1 MKANTTKR
9 KLTVKQRQRAAESL
23 SLAQNEL
30 VAART
35 LKAQGQFASGF
46 VHLYYAS
53 FHTGKAA
60 LSDTTV
66 QSKKHA
72 PWNGELNKRFGRG
85 QGWLPKT
92 YARLPQDL
100 QTIREDA
107 QYEGVVANDPQV
119 FDKYERVVVKFIAFV
134 MNRTPLCHYEEFIL
148 DLVHKQS
155 IGPSVEFD
163 YYCPKSYV
171 HKDRCQYQVMRQRFN
186 TRTIALLNRAGRETI
201 ERLHGS
207 RIEDYVLGWN
217 NRLGQSAEAFLLFLD
232 IDHSDEGDV
241 KAALKGQQGWLFK
254 TGAGYHFIGK
264 KPIESDEEWRVTMKK
279 LHRSKGLKKLLD
291 QRYLEYSLR
300 RGFSTVRITRS
311 PVKTFRPFLCAEIK

>member
-1 MKANTTKR
+1 MEW
-9 KLTVKQRQRAAESL
+9 RAEQAL
-23 SLAQNEL
+23 R
-30 VAART
+30 ART
-35 LKAQGQFASGF
+35 ELATQD
-46 VHLYYAS
+46 VC
-53 FHTGKAA
+53 KAA
-60 LSDTTV
+60 S
-66 QSKKHA
+66 
-72 PWNGELNKRFGRG
+72 
-85 QGWLPKT
+85 
-92 YARLPQDL
+92 RLADNQ
-100 QTIREDA
+100 EDA

-171 HKDRCQYQVMRQRFN
+171 HKDRCQYQVTRQRVN
-186 TRTIALLNRAGRETI
+186 TRTIALLSRAGRETI

-264 KPIESDEEWRVTMKK
+264 KPIESDEEWRSTMKR

-291 QRYLEYSLR
+291 RRYLEYSLR

-311 PVKTFRPFLCAEIK
+311 PVKTFRPFLCAEISENPHFALGTEAGSPQPTKEARTYSMT